1 MSVSLTHPQ
10 ADIRRLVVGPAPVL
24 PAGATIREVAMA
36 LRALNASALLIDG
49 PDQIITER
57 DLTRA
62 WSHGFSG
69 EEPVGRIAT
78 RHPIVVGPETSVVEA
93 AALMLNREVR
103 HLIVVDDEVTVG
115 IVSLRTVLAV
125 LLQAVQP
132 ELWLS
137 TLRVSITEA
146 PEQWIG

>member
-24 PAGATIREVAMA
+24 EASATIREAALA
-36 LRALNASALLIDG
+36 LRAINASALLIDG
-49 PDQIITER
+49 PDRIVTER

-62 WSHGFSG
+62 WSHGLTG
-69 EEPVGRIAT
+69 EEPVSTIAT
-78 RHPIVVGPETSVVEA
+78 TNPIVVGPEMSVLDA
-93 AALMLNREVR
+93 AALMLNRDVR
-103 HLIVVDDEVTVG
+103 HLIVVDGHTVG

-137 TLRVSITEA
+137 ALRVSITEV
-146 PEQWIG
+146 PERWIG

>member
-1 MSVSLTHPQ
+1 MSVSLTHPK

-24 PAGATIREVAMA
+24 EAGATIREAAKA
-36 LRALNASALLIDG
+36 LRAMNVSALLVTG
-49 PDQIITER
+49 PDQIVTER

-62 WSHGFSG
+62 WSHGMTG
-69 EEPVGRIAT
+69 EEPVATIAT
-78 RHPIVVGPETSVVEA
+78 TNPIVVGAEMSVIDA

-103 HLIVVDDEVTVG
+103 HLVVVDERTVG

-137 TLRVSITEA
+137 ALRVSITEV
-146 PEQWIG
+146 PERWIG